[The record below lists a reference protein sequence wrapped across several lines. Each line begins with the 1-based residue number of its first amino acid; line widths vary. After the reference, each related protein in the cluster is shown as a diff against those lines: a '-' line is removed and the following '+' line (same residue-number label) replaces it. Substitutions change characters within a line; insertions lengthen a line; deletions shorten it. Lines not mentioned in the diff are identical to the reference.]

1 VIATEKGQRKEY
13 PPRAGISLRSVV
25 PPEGSA
31 MGELEF
37 VRGSEAAPALA
48 QIINCTWFVWY
59 PIGLFLLLLWAYL
72 DPWATTR
79 PVLDL
84 RLPNLNWP
92 QIDLAHTCGS
102 ILISLLG
109 GLLFIALG
117 ISLLNW
123 WFNRPRH
130 PIY

>member
-1 VIATEKGQRKEY
+1 MSVI
-13 PPRAGISLRSVV
+13 
-25 PPEGSA
+25 
-31 MGELEF
+31 GEPLELVCLTIF
-37 VRGSEAAPALA
+37 WVL
-48 QIINCTWFVWY
+48 WF
-59 PIGLFLLLLWAYL
+59 LWSCL
-72 DPWATTR
+72 DLWATTR
-79 PVLDL
+79 PVPYFRFSDSD
-84 RLPNLNWP
+84 WP

-123 WFNRPRH
+123 WFNRPRY